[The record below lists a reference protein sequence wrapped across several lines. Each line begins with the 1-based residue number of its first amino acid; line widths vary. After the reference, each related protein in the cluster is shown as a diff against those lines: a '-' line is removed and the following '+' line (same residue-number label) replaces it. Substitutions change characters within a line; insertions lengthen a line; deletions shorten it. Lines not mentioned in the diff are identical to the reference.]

1 MDVQVIGIVDGVIV
15 ITLAHLSLETL
26 IQALMKEITI
36 LHKLYTSNL
45 CLQAM
50 AAWPVIN
57 ILIIKY

>member
-1 MDVQVIGIVDGVIV
+1 MDVQVIGIVNGVIV
-15 ITLAHLSLETL
+15 VTLAPLSLETL
-26 IQALMKEITI
+26 VQAWLKEIII

-45 CLQAM
+45 CLQAT